1 MRGEHCVAGA
11 SAATLIAIILMVFAH
26 IGQINPTS
34 LPKGIYYAQVD
45 IAAYGAGLQG
55 ATKTSVGGLYDTQ
68 ASDALG
74 KGLGLRQQ
82 YRWGLYDACAYVKG
96 GAGNCNGTAFGYGF
110 QPMAAILSD
119 TPTNF
124 HTQTSDIIPPSTFK
138 DNSYNNSLSKAAFWT
153 IFIGSCAALLA
164 FIFGLIP
171 HRLSFLVAAVCA
183 SIASLGLLIGAA
195 IWTAIIKK
203 DAFVNIVHV
212 ENGGSLGIYVTAGP
226 ALYLTWVAFALITLT
241 VIPYAISCCTFRKS

>member
-11 SAATLIAIILMVFAH
+11 SAATLIAVILMIFVH

-34 LPKGIYYAQVD
+34 LPRGIYMVQVD

-55 ATKTSVGGLYDTQ
+55 ATKTSVGGLYDTS
-68 ASDALG
+68 AKDVLG

-96 GAGNCNGTAFGYGF
+96 GEGTCNGTSFGYGF
-110 QPMAAILSD
+110 EPLAVILSD
-119 TPTNF
+119 TPTKFRN
-124 HTQTSDIIPPSTFK
+124 QTSNIIPTSTFK
-138 DNSYNNSLSKAAFWT
+138 DNTYNNSLSKAAFWT

-164 FIFGLIP
+164 FIAGVIP
-171 HRLSFLVAAVCA
+171 HRLSFLAAAFCA
-183 SIASLGLLIGAA
+183 SIASLGLVIGAA

-212 ENGGSLGIYVTAGP
+212 ENGNSLGIFVTSGP
-226 ALYLTWVAFALITLT
+226 ALYLTWVAFALTTLS
-241 VIPYAISCCTFRKS
+241 VIPYAISCCTFRK